1 MRVPT
6 RVAPTHSPGAH
17 PLGGYG
23 AGMSISRK
31 SEAPAGIVN
40 ASGQPE
46 IVIELDGL
54 VLSMRPPATGEA
66 ATAAPATPPD
76 ETPSAEA

>member
-1 MRVPT
+1 
-6 RVAPTHSPGAH
+6 
-17 PLGGYG
+17 
-23 AGMSISRK
+23 MSISRK

-54 VLSMRPPATGEA
+54 VLSMKPPATPA
-66 ATAAPATPPD
+66 ATTTASEPEADGELGD
-76 ETPSAEA
+76 E